1 MTALWWTRR
10 HRRPSVNS
18 SWSLTVD
25 RFGRPVF
32 LCPSVRPSVCLSIC
46 LSASL
51 SDTVLPITLFSYPFN
66 PVDTAASD
74 IAVYRLLA
82 VLFCTDYGASAV
94 MISGVKVNAYMTSI
108 MLYLQLQADLMAC
121 LKLLFLLITT
131 Q

>member
-18 SWSLTVD
+18 SWSVTVD
-25 RFGRPVF
+25 RFGRPVV
-32 LCPSVRPSVCLSIC
+32 LCPSVRPSVCPP
-46 LSASL
+46 ASL

-66 PVDTAASD
+66 AVDTAASD

-108 MLYLQLQADLMAC
+108 ML
-121 LKLLFLLITT
+121 
-131 Q
+131 